1 MKDEDKKVDGDR
13 VAEIR
18 RLLQDGGDAAVE
30 KRLGASVTAT
40 EEYRVAQRQR
50 AAVRRRAEEQRR
62 RAVAQREEREKQ
74 RPAREEHG
82 TSEASRAHAVGREGR
97 AREDVAKVSR
107 IDEAR
112 AKEVRRLFDEGLR
125 VRRQMQEALRRNR
138 DRDRDRGF
146 SR

>member
-18 RLLQDGGDAAVE
+18 RLLQAGGDAAVE

-40 EEYRVAQRQR
+40 EEFRVAQRQR

-62 RAVAQREEREKQ
+62 RAAAQRAAREKG
-74 RPAREEHG
+74 RPAREERG
-82 TSEASRAHAVGREGR
+82 TPEARRAHAVGREGR

-107 IDEAR
+107 IDEAKR
-112 AKEVRRLFDEGLR
+112 SSRPDM
-125 VRRQMQEALRRNR
+125 RRQMQEALRRSR
-138 DRDRDRGF
+138 ERDRDRGM

>member
-18 RLLQDGGDAAVE
+18 RLLQAGGDAAVE

-40 EEYRVAQRQR
+40 EEFRVAQRQR

-62 RAVAQREEREKQ
+62 RVAAQREAREKG
-74 RPAREEHG
+74 RPAREERG
-82 TSEASRAHAVGREGR
+82 TPEARRAHAVGREER

-107 IDEAR
+107 IDEVKGR
-112 AKEVRRLFDEGLR
+112 QDMRG
-125 VRRQMQEALRRNR
+125 QMQEALRRSR
-138 DRDRDRGF
+138 ERDRDRGM

>member
-18 RLLQDGGDAAVE
+18 RLLQAGGDAAVE

-40 EEYRVAQRQR
+40 EEFRVAQRQR

-62 RAVAQREEREKQ
+62 RAAAQRAAREKG
-74 RPAREEHG
+74 RPAREERG
-82 TSEASRAHAVGREGR
+82 TPEARRAHAVGREGR

-107 IDEAR
+107 IDEVKGR
-112 AKEVRRLFDEGLR
+112 QDM
-125 VRRQMQEALRRNR
+125 RRQMQEVLRRSR
-138 DRDRDRGF
+138 ERDRDRGM